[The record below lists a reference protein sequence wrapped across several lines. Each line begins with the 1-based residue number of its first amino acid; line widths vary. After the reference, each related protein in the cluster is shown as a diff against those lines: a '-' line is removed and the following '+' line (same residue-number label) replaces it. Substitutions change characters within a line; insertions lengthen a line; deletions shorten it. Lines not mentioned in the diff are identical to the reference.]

1 MKMKPVYG
9 LFVALALGGCAE
21 RSTVTTDPVPPSP
34 EPDFSALTMVCS
46 DGSGT
51 DRMAKM
57 YTKSETVT
65 FDGKTYRFVAPS
77 GETMDTSKMTFRN
90 EAGEQLQFDMS
101 KLGYTPLLR
110 IHAGQQQAFKCQNT
124 QK

>member
-9 LFVALALGGCAE
+9 VLVALALGGCAE
-21 RSTVTTDPVPPSP
+21 RSATTAAPAPASP
-34 EPDFSALTMVCS
+34 EADFSVLTMACR

-51 DRMAKM
+51 SRTAKM
-57 YTKSETVT
+57 NTASETVT

-90 EAGEQLQFDMS
+90 DAGEQLQFDMS
-101 KLGYTPLLR
+101 KPGYTPLLR
-110 IHAGQQQAFKCQNT
+110 SHAGQQQAFKCQNA

>member
-46 DGSGT
+46 DGSGI
-51 DRMAKM
+51 DRIAKM

-65 FDGKTYRFVAPS
+65 FDGKTYRFEVPS
-77 GETMDTSKMTFRN
+77 GGTMDTSQMTFRN
-90 EAGEQLQFDMS
+90 DAGEQLRFDMG
-101 KLGYTPLLR
+101 KPGYTSLVR
-110 IHAGQQQAFKCQNT
+110 IHAGQQQAFKCQNA